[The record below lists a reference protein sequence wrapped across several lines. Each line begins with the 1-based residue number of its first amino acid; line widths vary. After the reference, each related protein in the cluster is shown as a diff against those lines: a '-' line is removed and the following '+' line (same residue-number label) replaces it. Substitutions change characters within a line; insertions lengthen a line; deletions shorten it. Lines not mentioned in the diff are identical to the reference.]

1 MKNGFGA
8 GGGIEDV
15 ASCVGVCVCVCVPNK
30 GMDRDETCIC
40 IMGIFWSIHNRSE
53 KEAVVRDELR

>member
-1 MKNGFGA
+1 MMKKGFGA

-15 ASCVGVCVCVCVPNK
+15 ASCVCVPNK